1 MNING
6 KVVGLVV
13 FAALLGGFGVYA
25 YDRLQAGT
33 EISVGEEGE
42 KIALA
47 QLPPAVRTAIE
58 RESQGGTIKET
69 VKITEGGKTV
79 YGADIVVNGAEQE
92 VIVAE
97 DGTVLQRGKKE
108 DDDD

>member
-6 KVVGLVV
+6 KTL
-13 FAALLGGFGVYA
+13 ALLISVALLAGFGVYA

-33 EISVGEEGE
+33 EISGDSGE

-47 QLPPAVRTAIE
+47 QLPLAVRATVE

-69 VKITEGGKTV
+69 EKITEGGKTV

-92 VIVAE
+92 LIVGQ

-108 DDDD
+108 EDDD